1 MLETNGS
8 TKNVMQ
14 DIIGKLNSAIHAISD
29 HGNVAASKFITYF
42 GISGSSVGV
51 ASRFANQQAEPEFL
65 WFTLTEW
72 GSIVGIAGGLSL
84 VLKFAVDWHYKR
96 KQDRREQ
103 EAHNRDMRG

>member
-1 MLETNGS
+1 MH
-8 TKNVMQ
+8 
-14 DIIGKLNSAIHAISD
+14 IISD

-42 GISGSSVGV
+42 GVSGSTVGV
-51 ASRFANQQAEPEFL
+51 ASQFVGKPTEPEFL

-103 EAHNRDMRG
+103 EAHEKNMGEK